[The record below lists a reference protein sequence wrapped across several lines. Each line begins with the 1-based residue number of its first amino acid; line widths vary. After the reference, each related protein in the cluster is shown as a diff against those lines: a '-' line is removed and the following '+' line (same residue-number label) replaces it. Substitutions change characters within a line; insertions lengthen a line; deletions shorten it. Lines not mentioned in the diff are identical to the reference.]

1 MKKIDLKLL
10 GIFVSLA
17 ISMVLL
23 ICSKWAKVCIL
34 LACIFMATSIV
45 LLAIFRQSQW
55 QKTIIET
62 DKDLEEN
69 EDEVDAEEYAEVEK
83 LKKKLGRK
91 QARLQFVLYIS
102 ALLIIVAGILSII
115 W

>member
-17 ISMVLL
+17 ISIVLL

-34 LACIFMATSIV
+34 LACIFMAISIV

-55 QKTIIET
+55 QNTLIATEQ
-62 DKDLEEN
+62 DMQEN
-69 EDEVDAEEYAEVEK
+69 EIDDEEYAEVEK

-91 QARLQFVLYIS
+91 QIRMQFVLYIC
-102 ALLIIVAGILSII
+102 AFLIVLAGVFSIL
-115 W
+115 